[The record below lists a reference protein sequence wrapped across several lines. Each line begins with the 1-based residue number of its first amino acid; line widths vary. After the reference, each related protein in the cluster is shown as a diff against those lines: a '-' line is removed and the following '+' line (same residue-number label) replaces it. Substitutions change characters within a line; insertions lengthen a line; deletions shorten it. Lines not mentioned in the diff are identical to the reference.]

1 MNTPSKRPHVV
12 VLGGN
17 FAGLASAQHVR
28 DYCGDKVD
36 ITLIDRRDYFLFVP
50 NILTDV
56 FENRNAGNHQVME
69 LRPILKRD
77 RVDLILGEVT
87 AIDVDSSEVLFF
99 PNERSGSEA
108 EILHYDFL
116 VIALGCRLS
125 YDKIEGFAEY
135 GHTVSDLYH
144 GERLRKYLFDGGY
157 KGGPIAI
164 GSARFHQGDGAKDLV
179 PYPGGSI
186 PQSEAACEGPVL
198 EIAMTLA
205 NWLKQHKRG
214 TPDLLTV
221 FTPAE
226 VIAEDAGLNNAKK
239 FLGIAGSMGMHY
251 KNNTRDVKRLTA
263 KGVEFASGD
272 SMDAELKIVIPDWR
286 AHDFLHNLPI
296 SDSQGFIITDLLM
309 RNPKYPNVFAAGDC
323 AAATVPKI
331 GGIGHQQADIA
342 GRQIAK
348 EIGAMKPEQADHPL
362 KPEIFCIGDMGSGR
376 AFYIRANSWFGGTT
390 ETMEFG
396 RVPYQLK
403 MRYRDL
409 FFLKHGRV
417 PDAGLQLAEFMAER
431 IHF

>member
-1 MNTPSKRPHVV
+1 MNTPSKRPHVI

-56 FENRNAGNHQVME
+56 FENRNAGDKQVME

-77 RVDLILGEVT
+77 RVDFILGEVT
-87 AIDVDSSEVLFF
+87 AIDVDSSEVHFF

-108 EILHYDFL
+108 ETLHYDFL

-125 YDKIEGFAEY
+125 YDRIEGFAEY

-144 GERLRKYLFDGGY
+144 GERLRKYLFDGDY

-164 GSARFHQGDGAKDLV
+164 GSACFHQGDGAKDLV

-205 NWLKQHKRG
+205 HWLKQHKRG

-221 FTPAE
+221 FNTSRS
-226 VIAEDAGLNNAKK
+226 DRRGR
-239 FLGIAGSMGMHY
+239 GI
-251 KNNTRDVKRLTA
+251 KQR
-263 KGVEFASGD
+263 E
-272 SMDAELKIVIPDWR
+272 E
-286 AHDFLHNLPI
+286 I
-296 SDSQGFIITDLLM
+296 S
-309 RNPKYPNVFAAGDC
+309 
-323 AAATVPKI
+323 
-331 GGIGHQQADIA
+331 
-342 GRQIAK
+342 
-348 EIGAMKPEQADHPL
+348 
-362 KPEIFCIGDMGSGR
+362 
-376 AFYIRANSWFGGTT
+376 
-390 ETMEFG
+390 
-396 RVPYQLK
+396 
-403 MRYRDL
+403 RYRRQYG
-409 FFLKHGRV
+409 HS
-417 PDAGLQLAEFMAER
+417 LQK
-431 IHF
+431 